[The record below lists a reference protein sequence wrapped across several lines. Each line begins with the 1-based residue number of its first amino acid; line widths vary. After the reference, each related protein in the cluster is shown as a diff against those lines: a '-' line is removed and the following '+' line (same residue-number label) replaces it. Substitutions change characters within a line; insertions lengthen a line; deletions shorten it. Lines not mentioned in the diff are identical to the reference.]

1 MILTRSPYYKS
12 VPWNRPSD
20 GATADS
26 YKLELF
32 IWTGNKTTDVPL
44 SATYSI
50 VKENIEVSTGTDK
63 VDVARLINDYI
74 QNTVITG
81 SLTGLKT
88 TNSCV
93 WVKHQI
99 KYTVGANIT
108 NELVVTDFATQGYGY
123 GYEGEN
129 HQAPN
134 NMLTDVLEVDVYE
147 DGYLMLP
154 IVRSNNL
161 LRVTSFPKNIFFQE
175 ATITAST
182 ESTQNVSVFNIDM
195 TEYISGEEYININYD
210 GVDFTA
216 YIRDECLYAPIDVQF
231 INRYGASQTIT
242 FFKER
247 RDSMSAKGSTYESSS
262 AQPSTGKHQ
271 FVDFNVNGKT
281 SFEANTGYLSE
292 DANELIKQLILS
304 EEVWIGGIPVN
315 TKTKNVEYKTQVNDR
330 LVNYTMQFEYS
341 YNEINT
347 I

>member
-1 MILTRSPYYKS
+1 MILTRSPYYKN

-20 GATADS
+20 SATADS

-32 IWTGNKTTDVPL
+32 IWTGNKDTEVPL

-50 VKENIEVSTGTDK
+50 VKENIEASTGTDQI
-63 VDVARLINDYI
+63 DVSRLVNDYI
-74 QNTVITG
+74 DNTVITNN
-81 SLTGLKT
+81 LTGLKT

-108 NELVVTDFATQGYGY
+108 TELIVTDFATQGYGY
-123 GYEGEN
+123 GFDGEN
-129 HQAPN
+129 YQAAN
-134 NMLTDVLEVDVYE
+134 DMLTDVLEVDVYQ
-147 DGYLMLP
+147 GGAVMLP

-182 ESTQNVSVFNIDM
+182 ESTQNVSVFNIDLS
-195 TEYISGEEYININYD
+195 EYATGEDYININYD

-216 YIRDECLYAPIDVQF
+216 YIRNECLYTPMDVQF

-242 FFKER
+242 FFQETR
-247 RDSMSAKGSTYESSS
+247 YNMNVSGSTYEGSS
-262 AQPSTGKHQ
+262 AQPNTGAHQ
-271 FVDFNVNGKT
+271 FVDYNKNGKV
-281 SFEANTGYLSE
+281 SFSANTGYLSE
-292 DANELIKQLILS
+292 AVNQLVQQLLLS
-304 EEVWIGGIPVN
+304 EQVWVNGIPVN
-315 TKTKNVEYKTQVNDR
+315 TKTTNVEYKTVVNDR
-330 LVNYTMQFEYS
+330 LVNYTMQFDLS